1 MEPSD
6 SRRAGEEGVGAQRDI
21 ARSLSPEEIARVR
34 SGIESGHYVS
44 RAVTRAVARR
54 ILERGDI

>member
-6 SRRAGEEGVGAQRDI
+6 SRREEGAAAQRDV
-21 ARSLSPEEIARVR
+21 APSPSPDTIARVR

-44 RAVTRAVARR
+44 RVVTRAVARR
-54 ILERGDI
+54 LLERGDI